1 MILFAT
7 AVAVAVPSGTATLG
21 NRGPH
26 GFTEILYAFA
36 SSAANNGSAFA
47 GLGPNVFYDL
57 GIGLIM
63 LGGRFFVMIPT
74 LALAG
79 CLAGRPTNDL
89 SHAGT
94 FRTDNALF
102 VALLIGVILMVGA
115 LTFLPA
121 DLLGPIV
128 EHFELAHHVTF

>member
-1 MILFAT
+1 
-7 AVAVAVPSGTATLG
+7 
-21 NRGPH
+21 
-26 GFTEILYAFA
+26 LYAFA
-36 SSAANNGSAFA
+36 SGAANNGSAFA

-63 LGGRFFVMIPT
+63 LGGRFLVMIPT

-79 CLAGRPTNDL
+79 CLAARPTNDL
-89 SHAGT
+89 MHAGT

-102 VALLIGVILMVGA
+102 VALLIGVILLVGA
-115 LTFLPA
+115 ITFLPA

-128 EHFELAHHVTF
+128 EHVALQLRTTF